1 MITTMNSQDESIS
14 NTMKRLQPIKGGA
27 KPITISYVASLPTK
41 HIEIHVVVVNIQIK
55 EPEET
60 ITLKFIPLAIPHIR
74 VGVVVTMIDIIIYAS
89 KVFIT
94 PNIILKDTPITKR
107 PRPDFVFLAEF
118 VETTNQQHVDDLV
131 IGVEQVAL
139 GD

>member
-1 MITTMNSQDESIS
+1 
-14 NTMKRLQPIKGGA
+14 
-27 KPITISYVASLPTK
+27 
-41 HIEIHVVVVNIQIK
+41 
-55 EPEET
+55 
-60 ITLKFIPLAIPHIR
+60 
-74 VGVVVTMIDIIIYAS
+74 MIDIIIYAS